1 MPFAVGQ
8 IVFFEMYGEYVRIEG
23 VRIEGVTTRPNGF
36 VYSISFMPESI
47 WHWEP
52 MMAAIPAK
60 QEVES
65 GEIAGRTG
73 KLRACL
79 RFSSLWQQSQMA
91 FGPNVS

>member
-8 IVFFEMYGEYVRIEG
+8 IVFFEMYGEY

-52 MMAAIPAK
+52 MMVY
-60 QEVES
+60 E
-65 GEIAGRTG
+65 
-73 KLRACL
+73 
-79 RFSSLWQQSQMA
+79 RFLLPTN
-91 FGPNVS
+91 FEP